1 MLSAGREAQV
11 FPPGVLMSKAW
22 EDGAFNLIVELSF
35 ALAAMAYIEPADYSN
50 TVKI

>member
-1 MLSAGREAQV
+1 MSAGREAQV

-35 ALAAMAYIEPADYSN
+35 ALAAMAYIELADYSN

>member
-1 MLSAGREAQV
+1 MLSARREAQV
-11 FPPGVLMSKAW
+11 LPPRVLIAKAW

-35 ALAAMAYIEPADYSN
+35 ALAATAYIELADYSN